1 VPAGSCNI
9 AAASRYNQPS
19 FLTKQ
24 LVSMNDSTKALVD
37 YFRRNA
43 GRWGV
48 AGAAVVGATGLGLL
62 AAKLTERHFAHL
74 FDDNLDDLLQGE
86 DDWMRDLV
94 ERT

>member
-9 AAASRYNQPS
+9 AAASRYNQPP

-37 YFRRNA
+37 YFRRNS
-43 GRWGV
+43 GHWGV